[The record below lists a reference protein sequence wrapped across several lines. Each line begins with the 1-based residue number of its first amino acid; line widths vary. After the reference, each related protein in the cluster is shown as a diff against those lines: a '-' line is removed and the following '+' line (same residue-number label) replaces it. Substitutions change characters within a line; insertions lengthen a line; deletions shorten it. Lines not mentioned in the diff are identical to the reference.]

1 MDYIN
6 RLLYFFKM
14 SSEIETKLI
23 DEPESLYRIAA
34 EGAFGLQREMAMS
47 VIAGFY
53 VAGLRRQ
60 ERHLRDP
67 KLRLE

>member
-23 DEPESLYRIAA
+23 DEPESLYRVATEVPSA
-34 EGAFGLQREMAMS
+34 HNENWQCP
-47 VIAGFY
+47 VIAG
-53 VAGLRRQ
+53 V
-60 ERHLRDP
+60 
-67 KLRLE
+67 